1 MRGSKRRRPE
11 SSWRWDGSQLIDLVG
26 SGSPSTN
33 ASAPSPYQ
41 RLLNH
46 LHYLELNT
54 AADHLKEVLDE
65 GVRKKQASSLVLERL
80 LAHEV
85 LAAQARRLRT
95 RARTSQLPLGKTLES
110 FDFDFQP
117 SIDRQLVSELSTLR
131 FIEEK
136 RNVIL
141 VGPPGVGKSHL
152 AIALGLRAVQAGY
165 RVQFTSA
172 RDLVNNLRQAD
183 EQGRLER
190 AQRSYYVGPPLLIID
205 ELGYLK
211 LDQASATW
219 MFHVVTKRYERGS
232 IIITSNRGFAEWGE
246 IFNEPVVATAI
257 VDRLLHNAVVLN
269 IRGKSYRMR
278 SYHELAEAR
287 RAV

>member
-1 MRGSKRRRPE
+1 VSSRRRPE
-11 SSWRWDGSQLIDLVG
+11 NTWRWDGSQLVDLAG
-26 SGSPSTN
+26 SDSAAATGT
-33 ASAPSPYQ
+33 APSPYQ

-54 AADHLKEVLDE
+54 AAEQLKHVLDE
-65 GVRKKQASSLVLERL
+65 GMRKKQSPSLVLERL

-85 LAAQARRLRT
+85 AATQERRLRT
-95 RARTSQLPLGKTLES
+95 RARTSHMPLGKTLEN

-152 AIALGLRAVQAGY
+152 AIALGIRAVKAGY
-165 RVQFTSA
+165 RVHFTSA
-172 RDLVNNLRQAD
+172 RDLVDTLRKAD
-183 EQGRLER
+183 EQGRLDR
-190 AQRSYYVGPPLLIID
+190 AQRNDFVGPPLLIID

-219 MFHVVTKRYERGS
+219 IFHVITKRYERGS
-232 IIITSNRGFAEWGE
+232 IILTSNRGFADWAD
-246 IFNEPVVATAI
+246 IFNEAVVATAI

-278 SYHELAEAR
+278 SYQDLAEVR
-287 RAV
+287 RAAS